1 MRLYDLHTM
10 PNNGILTGKYPNLQ
24 QSWTQIVYSVPRC
37 TLSKNLR
44 YASSLNGIQL
54 KKMNL
59 NLGNLLRCVIFSF

>member
-1 MRLYDLHTM
+1 MIYSTM
-10 PNNGILTGKYPNLQ
+10 PHNGILTGKYPNLQ
-24 QSWTQIVYSVPRC
+24 QSWTRIVYSVPHG

-54 KKMNL
+54 KKMNF